1 MSALPL
7 SLPSPVRRRA
17 RRWTSHKIVIGERRG
32 RELHPD
38 GALARYGENRISTP
52 DAGLG
57 HLAR

>member
-7 SLPSPVRRRA
+7 SLPRPVRRRT
-17 RRWTSHKIVIGERRG
+17 RRLFTNKVVIGERRG

-38 GALARYGENRISTP
+38 GALARYGENRLATP

-57 HLAR
+57 HLVR